1 MAGKSAGIER
11 VKIRPVLNGRAWF
24 RLISWLP
31 AALTVAADVY
41 MGRSL
46 LSPGHPQDPWTVWRL
61 WLTVFLLACG
71 CALPRLWARLTA
83 VFLLMS
89 LIFLC
94 GYSVGFFYVPALAAG
109 VLAAL
114 LQMDRE
120 EPHPRQRTPAQD
132 PL

>member
-1 MAGKSAGIER
+1 M
-11 VKIRPVLNGRAWF
+11 NGRASF

-31 AALTVAADVY
+31 AALTVAAGVY

-46 LSPGHPQDPWTVWRL
+46 LNPGHPQDPWTVRRL
-61 WLTVFLLACG
+61 WLTAFLLACG

-83 VFLLMS
+83 AFLLMS
-89 LIFLC
+89 LIFLS
-94 GYSVGFFYVPALAAG
+94 GYSVGSFYVPALAAG

-120 EPHPRQRTPAQD
+120 EPHSQQRTTAQD
-132 PL
+132 PR